1 MLRRSVSSK
10 PLKCDSSFKSM
21 SSGMELVLRLTN
33 MRSMSTLAHFNLMMG
48 VCASGTGVSSFG
60 TSEDFFLSKSGNNSK
75 KSSLVTCFGATRRV
89 SMSEPESKGQWFI
102 SSRNHVLTWAKD
114 AKLVAAKGEDLSSS
128 VIDGRL

>member
-1 MLRRSVSSK
+1 MPLMLRRSVSSK
-10 PLKCDSSFKSM
+10 PLRCDSSFKSM

-33 MRSMSTLAHFNLMMG
+33 IRSISTLAHFSLMMG

-89 SMSEPESKGQWFI
+89 SISEPESKVSDQFGAFY
-102 SSRNHVLTWAKD
+102 VK
-114 AKLVAAKGEDLSSS
+114 
-128 VIDGRL
+128 